1 MKKTADNTAARVIR
15 NRIIKT
21 VKADWTKFGFLQPDG
36 FKELTKENYE
46 KLRES
51 ILKNNFVESFKVWEK
66 KKGELYCLDGYH
78 RCKVLKMLQN
88 EGYGVPQTFSADFI
102 ECKNEKEAAKLVLI
116 YSSIYAAVE
125 DQGLYEFLSTYG
137 IGFEEIIKQIDI
149 PSIDLKK
156 FSDEF
161 LNELKDADEKPEV
174 EFTKELLEEH
184 NYIVLYWE
192 NEIDWLQ
199 ALSLFNLKS
208 VKALDAKPGF
218 MKMGIGRVLK
228 GSEAIEKLKANL

>member
-1 MKKTADNTAARVIR
+1 MKKINAKTADRVIR

-21 VKADWTKFGFLQPDG
+21 VKADWTKFRFLQPDG

-78 RCKVLKMLQN
+78 RCKVLKMLKN
-88 EGYGVPQTFSADFI
+88 DGYEVPQSFSADFI
-102 ECKNEKEAAKLVLI
+102 ECKSEKDAAKLVLI

-125 DQGLYEFLSTYG
+125 DQGLYEFLSSYG
-137 IGFEEIIKQIDI
+137 IGFEEIIQQIDI
-149 PSIDLKK
+149 PNIDLKK

-161 LNELKDADEKPEV
+161 FKELKREDEKPEV

-184 NYIVLYWE
+184 NYIVLYFD
-192 NEIDWLQ
+192 NEVDWLQ
-199 ALSLFNLKS
+199 ALSLFNLKT

-218 MKMGIGRVLK
+218 MKMGVGRVLK
-228 GSEAIEKLKANL
+228 GSEAIESLKANL